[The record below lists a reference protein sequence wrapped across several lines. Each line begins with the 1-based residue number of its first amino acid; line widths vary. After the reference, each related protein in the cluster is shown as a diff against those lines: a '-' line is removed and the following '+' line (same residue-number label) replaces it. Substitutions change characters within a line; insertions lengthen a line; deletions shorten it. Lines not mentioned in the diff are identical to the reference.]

1 MTNKHTTNSRRSTRW
16 LRRLVRCH
24 GHILKRI
31 VARMDRLA
39 DKSAKWVALDN
50 LDWGQSAYYQLG
62 NSIHAPS
69 FALESLGSLR
79 QRTPRK
85 NKCQAWSCGDTLAI
99 SRLNQNHPENGGDA
113 SGRPPTPAQP
123 TESSEQRE
131 YKETMKLESMQSSLR
146 TITSIVWMILG
157 LQIMKEVNP
166 TMSLWLRLP
175 IASALSSLLT
185 SLLPICENRLLH
197 LWRSDSCDKEKRVAM
212 TPNDSSSA
220 TAPAGEDERKE
231 NQ

>member
-1 MTNKHTTNSRRSTRW
+1 MKTHNNPKPEAKTARRSGGW

-24 GHILKRI
+24 GH
-31 VARMDRLA
+31 RLNPIYSVLVQWSETSNLA
-39 DKSAKWVALDN
+39 LERSVNHLLDN
-50 LDWGQSAYYQLG
+50 SIPNLCLWTLSSAT
-62 NSIHAPS
+62 PS
-69 FALESLGSLR
+69 CLWR
-79 QRTPRK
+79 QRTLYKKIP
-85 NKCQAWSCGDTLAI
+85 AWSCGDTVQI
-99 SRLNQNHPENGGDA
+99 SRLENTHPENGGDA
-113 SGRPPTPAQP
+113 SWHPPTPAQP

-146 TITSIVWMILG
+146 TITNIVWMILG

-185 SLLPICENRLLH
+185 SLLPICESRLLH

-212 TPNDSSSA
+212 TPNEKS
-220 TAPAGEDERKE
+220 
-231 NQ
+231 